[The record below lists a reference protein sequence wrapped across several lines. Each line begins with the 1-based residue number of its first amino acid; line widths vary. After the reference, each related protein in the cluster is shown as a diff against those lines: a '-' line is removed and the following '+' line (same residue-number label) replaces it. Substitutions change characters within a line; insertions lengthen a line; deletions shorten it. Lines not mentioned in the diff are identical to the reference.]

1 MAIFAGCAITFGLG
15 SKSKPLQVTV
25 ALLVVAAAASA
36 LPVMRPWEYFN
47 ELIGGAKNGYLYFND
62 EGVDLWQRSNELA
75 GYYHLVLQPA
85 GEIPVAVYPIFPI
98 EMKARGLNWPER
110 KGDLLQYLKGSPTV
124 LVDAKGL
131 SRTSYWDH
139 EFLARRTPTARFGNL
154 LIFRGPCE
162 GCEALMSQGLFYG
175 SIGKMYA
182 QKPDLV
188 AAEQMLKMS
197 IALNATGAAP
207 QFATMT
213 PWLLTRPSQFRV
225 QPPNA
230 LTSPEYA
237 ADYNEIKTMGAF
249 SGSLR
254 TDDQSELVLFWAG
267 NTPLDWNRVAVD
279 LSVSRGFSLGQNA
292 HLFALLNL
300 AMADAGI
307 ACWDSKYRYVFWRPV
322 TAIHLGDTDGNPSTD
337 PDPDWAPG

>member
-1 MAIFAGCAITFGLG
+1 
-15 SKSKPLQVTV
+15 
-25 ALLVVAAAASA
+25 
-36 LPVMRPWEYFN
+36 
-47 ELIGGAKNGYLYFND
+47 
-62 EGVDLWQRSNELA
+62 
-75 GYYHLVLQPA
+75 
-85 GEIPVAVYPIFPI
+85 
-98 EMKARGLNWPER
+98 
-110 KGDLLQYLKGSPTV
+110 
-124 LVDAKGL
+124 
-131 SRTSYWDH
+131 
-139 EFLARRTPTARFGNL
+139 
-154 LIFRGPCE
+154 
-162 GCEALMSQGLFYG
+162 
-175 SIGKMYA
+175 
-182 QKPDLV
+182 
-188 AAEQMLKMS
+188 MLKMS